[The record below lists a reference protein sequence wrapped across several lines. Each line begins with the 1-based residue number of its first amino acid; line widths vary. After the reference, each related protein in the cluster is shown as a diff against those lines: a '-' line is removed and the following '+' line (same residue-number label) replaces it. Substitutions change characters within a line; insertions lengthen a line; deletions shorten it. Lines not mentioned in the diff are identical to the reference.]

1 MRPRVLALVDG
12 EHYPQVVRAAL
23 EQASATADVVAAL
36 LLGGTEKLAGAP
48 DYGVPLETLSGDAA
62 SSMLEAAARHGADR
76 VLDLSDEPVLSEKRR
91 LWLAAN
97 ALAAGLAYEGADFE
111 LRPPAA
117 EPLDAPGAGDRRHRQ
132 AGRQDGGLGARG
144 AAAACGR
151 PRGGGGCDG
160 PRRPGRAGAGGAVGR
175 TRSASS
181 SCWRAREPGMHAA
194 SDFLEDAVLTGCRHR
209 RRAPLRRRPVGRH
222 VPLERGRGGPA
233 GAGRSTPI

>member
-36 LLGGTEKLAGAP
+36 LLGGTEKLAGDP
-48 DYGVPLETLSGDAA
+48 DYGVPLETLIGDAA

-117 EPLDAPGAGDRRHRQ
+117 EPLDAPGAGDHRHRQ

-144 AAAACGR
+144 APAACGR
-151 PRGGGGCDG
+151 PRRGGGGDG
-160 PRRPGRAGAGGAVGR
+160 PRRSGRAGAGGAVRWTGR
-175 TRSASS
+175 RRR
-181 SCWRAREPGMHAA
+181 SCWSAREPGCTRPPTSSRTPCWPASPPSARAA
-194 SDFLEDAVLTGCRHR
+194 AAAACRAAR
-209 RRAPLRRRPVGRH
+209 TSRTWPRRPGW
-222 VPLERGRGGPA
+222 P
-233 GAGRSTPI
+233 GRSTPI

>member
-23 EQASATADVVAAL
+23 EQASASADVVAAL
-36 LLGGTEKLAGAP
+36 LLGGTEKLAGDP

-117 EPLDAPGAGDRRHRQ
+117 EPLEHPALAIVGTGKRVGKTAVSAHAARLLHA
-132 AGRQDGGLGARG
+132 AGRDVVVVAMG
-144 AAAACGR
+144 
-151 PRGGGGCDG
+151 RGG
-160 PRRPGRAGAGGAVGR
+160 PGRAGAGGAVRRTGR
-175 TRSASS
+175 RRS
-181 SCWRAREPGMHAA
+181 SCWSAREPGCTRPPTSSRTPCWRVSPPSARAA
-194 SDFLEDAVLTGCRHR
+194 AAAACRAAR
-209 RRAPLRRRPVGRH
+209 TSRTWPRRPGW
-222 VPLERGRGGPA
+222 P
-233 GAGRSTPI
+233 GRSTPI